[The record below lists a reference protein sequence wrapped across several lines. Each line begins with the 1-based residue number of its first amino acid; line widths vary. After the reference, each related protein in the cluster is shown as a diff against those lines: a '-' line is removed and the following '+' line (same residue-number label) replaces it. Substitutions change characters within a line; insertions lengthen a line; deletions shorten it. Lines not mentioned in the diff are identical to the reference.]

1 MRKNIAAGISA
12 AIFTIA
18 GAGCSRSSTYSSK
31 DGTVKVE
38 QKGKDSSSM
47 TFTGK
52 DGQKVVIDSGGGKVP
67 DDYPKDL
74 PVYAG
79 AKVIMSQSATEKN
92 THNLVL
98 ESSDP
103 ADKIADYYKKSL
115 ESNGW
120 KIEGSMN
127 MGEMNMF
134 TAVKDKRQAIVQVM
148 NSSEKR
154 TINQVLSDKP

>member
-1 MRKNIAAGISA
+1 
-12 AIFTIA
+12 
-18 GAGCSRSSTYSSK
+18 
-31 DGTVKVE
+31 
-38 QKGKDSSSM
+38 M

-52 DGQKVVIDSGGGKVP
+52 DGQKVVIDSGGGKIP

-154 TINQVLSDKP
+154 TINQVLSDTP